1 MMRISGFRA
10 LALAACAGA
19 LAGCSTDF
27 NETGGLRNA
36 IGIAGDAPD
45 EFLVVSKAPL
55 VMPPDMNLR
64 PPRPGATDL
73 GQTDL
78 RGDARASVTGAANGA
93 GTAAGASPGEQAIL
107 ARANAGADASSI
119 REELLREEG
128 IVRKERTI
136 ADQILGSGEGEQA
149 LDPWSEAER
158 LRRETA
164 STTASDGQAQAGG
177 QPESI
182 LLEDILGENST
193 N

>member
-1 MMRISGFRA
+1 MTRISGFRA

-19 LAGCSTDF
+19 LAGCSSNL

-78 RGDARASVTGAANGA
+78 RGDARAAVTGSANGA
-93 GTAAGASPGEQAIL
+93 GTVAGASPGEQAIL
-107 ARANAGADASSI
+107 ARADAGAGASSV

-128 IVRKERTI
+128 IVRKERTL
-136 ADQILGSGEGEQA
+136 ADQVLGSGEGEQT

-164 STTASDGQAQAGG
+164 STTAADAEARAGG
-177 QPESI
+177 QPGSI
-182 LLEDILGENST
+182 LLEDILGESST